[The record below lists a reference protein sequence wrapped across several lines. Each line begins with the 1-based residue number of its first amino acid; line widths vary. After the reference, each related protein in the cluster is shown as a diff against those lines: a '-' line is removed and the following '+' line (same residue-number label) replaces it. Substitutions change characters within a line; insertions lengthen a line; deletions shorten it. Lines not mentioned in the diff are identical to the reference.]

1 METYEEKIQKL
12 INRLRN
18 LPQNKNK
25 SNDELRKQAEKQI
38 QKKEIELQF
47 SGLKDEEAKKATL
60 LYNKYISETFFESLA
75 ERSSLINLVYLEI
88 LKERLQ
94 REISES
100 GTVPMG
106 LTEKLI
112 DLDEQIIKTKEKLG
126 MLKEGEELTFEQ
138 KWNDLEE
145 KCLKYYEEHAA
156 EFYTKCIAEG
166 SKILMADFTTKN
178 IEDLEIG
185 EEIMAFDKNGW
196 NRLQKAKILNKIYNG
211 EKKVIEIDT
220 GINTLSLTPDHLIL
234 VDYVGHYER
243 NWQRVG
249 DEIIGVTLTSRHKIP
264 TFKYLITNIEDYYK
278 GCLLGMIDS
287 DGSVIKPKHLKW
299 NFSTKFII
307 WQSKIKEYRAI
318 EFILEYLNIL
328 YTKKEELGNRSGF
341 NKEYQGYKYYI
352 STKNS
357 DFILKIK
364 EQINYNRN
372 IQLGYLTGF
381 VLGDGNINKTG
392 RISIAQKI
400 GIKSDYLENIIKIL
414 ELKFKKY
421 LCKNGMNIFNI
432 FSGQIPFHCPN
443 SIKTKKYSDLISS
456 IYRKAVPLVNFKL
469 KSIKENI
476 KVWDL
481 TTTTETFIA
490 NGFYVHNCPYC
501 SKIFPE
507 ILPPE
512 KLEPKVAVWFKNTTL
527 YNQEVFELYHQKKI
541 TIEQAARIMG
551 VGKNYIE
558 LQYNEIFLKE
568 KNDK

>member
-1 METYEEKIQKL
+1 MEIYEEKIQKL

-156 EFYTKCIAEG
+156 EFY
-166 SKILMADFTTKN
+166 SK
-178 IEDLEIG
+178 
-185 EEIMAFDKNGW
+185 
-196 NRLQKAKILNKIYNG
+196 
-211 EKKVIEIDT
+211 
-220 GINTLSLTPDHLIL
+220 
-234 VDYVGHYER
+234 
-243 NWQRVG
+243 
-249 DEIIGVTLTSRHKIP
+249 
-264 TFKYLITNIEDYYK
+264 
-278 GCLLGMIDS
+278 
-287 DGSVIKPKHLKW
+287 
-299 NFSTKFII
+299 
-307 WQSKIKEYRAI
+307 
-318 EFILEYLNIL
+318 
-328 YTKKEELGNRSGF
+328 
-341 NKEYQGYKYYI
+341 
-352 STKNS
+352 
-357 DFILKIK
+357 
-364 EQINYNRN
+364 
-372 IQLGYLTGF
+372 
-381 VLGDGNINKTG
+381 
-392 RISIAQKI
+392 
-400 GIKSDYLENIIKIL
+400 
-414 ELKFKKY
+414 
-421 LCKNGMNIFNI
+421 
-432 FSGQIPFHCPN
+432 
-443 SIKTKKYSDLISS
+443 
-456 IYRKAVPLVNFKL
+456 
-469 KSIKENI
+469 
-476 KVWDL
+476 
-481 TTTTETFIA
+481 
-490 NGFYVHNCPYC
+490 CPYC